1 MFHDDLLTPGMVT
14 WDDPP
19 PTEAG
24 MIRLVLDSYGRLL
37 YYESI
42 PEQRQDP
49 AKPPAPE
56 VDWKPLFAAAGLDL
70 AAFQAAEPLWT
81 SLAAGDTRTA
91 WTAAS
96 PRPLRIEAAAMRG
109 RPVFFSVVE
118 EWTQPDRAAQKATTA
133 KDVVT
138 FLVLSLT
145 LVAVCLGSA
154 LVARHNLKQN
164 RGDRRGALR
173 LAFFFACLQM
183 SLWLVRGHFTASAG
197 TFGAF
202 LLALCT
208 SVFYSVVIWTVYLA
222 LEPAVRRRWPQSLIS
237 WSTLLLGKI
246 RDPIVGRDI
255 LIGAALGVSLSLIGG
270 LLDAW
275 LRHQGAWTPSMDN
288 TKLLLGTRGT
298 LTFLH
303 HHRVAR
309 HS

>member
-1 MFHDDLLTPGMVT
+1 M
-14 WDDPP
+14 
-19 PTEAG
+19 
-24 MIRLVLDSYGRLL
+24 
-37 YYESI
+37 
-42 PEQRQDP
+42 
-49 AKPPAPE
+49 
-56 VDWKPLFAAAGLDL
+56 
-70 AAFQAAEPLWT
+70 
-81 SLAAGDTRTA
+81 
-91 WTAAS
+91 
-96 PRPLRIEAAAMRG
+96 RIEAAAMRG

-118 EWTQPDRAAQKATTA
+118 EWTQPDRAAQKATSA

-222 LEPAVRRRWPQSLIS
+222 LEPAVVQTGHAIAPEKERHPGRECQL
-237 WSTLLLGKI
+237 
-246 RDPIVGRDI
+246 RDPGCMADREEGDQQ
-255 LIGAALGVSLSLIGG
+255 
-270 LLDAW
+270 DASRF
-275 LRHQGAWTPSMDN
+275 LR
-288 TKLLLGTRGT
+288 
-298 LTFLH
+298 
-303 HHRVAR
+303 
-309 HS
+309 